1 MKRKTDSRGFTM
13 VETLI
18 AVAILVI
25 LMAVAFVGVLN
36 YRRGLKQI
44 EMDNAAKEIF
54 IAAQN
59 HLAVAESQGV
69 LERLA
74 DAGSADEERL
84 KELKDIVGVSHT
96 TDGAT
101 LHYFFVALN
110 EAPSSGT
117 VLYEM
122 LPPFSLDDTV
132 RTGGSYVIEYDLDSA
147 TVTNVFYSDSSSG
160 LDAYSFKEDDYENLF
175 EGDGYTGADK
185 KDKRRKGFGNE
196 HAIIG
201 WYGGDDA
208 KGLTKVK
215 LYAPQVS
222 LINAECLEARVS
234 LSTDAIARVMAYTDV
249 NAEVLVYM
257 RGETS
262 GSLRLLDRISLGTF
276 SVQSTLDTSGK
287 IPRRYMSYILDD
299 ITVSGKH
306 FAEGKDDND
315 CGWCTDV
322 QNSEEEKALLPGE
335 DITIYA
341 VMMTNSCLA
350 NIPQSNEATE
360 NSLYG
365 KLKLTSPDE
374 DKTVGISNMRHLEN
388 LDPKISGCNLE
399 VIGTTSG
406 NVVSVHA
413 EQTNNLQWA
422 GNGASDSKAFLDTIH
437 ANKARKAS
445 YDASVLKST
454 ASEIRVTYLD
464 STLVLTAG
472 TFAPVNTAQDSSSY
486 VLNYEGKEIKGNIAQ
501 ITDVKVDTTGDVGIF
516 GTLPSGSSVSNL
528 ELVDCAVATSDG
540 NAGALLGEASGA
552 LELTNILVRHEEE
565 VESAKV
571 SGTRSVGGLV
581 GSIAGDASTVKV
593 NGCAAAVRVEATGTE
608 AVAGGLVG
616 ACTGSEVTIS
626 NSYAGGHT
634 TNGAYAASN
643 IDVTADGTAGGLV
656 GSATGATITA
666 CYATTSVSGGTNA
679 GGLVGSTS
687 GTVQVEKS
695 YATGLVTGDSAAKG
709 AFAGTVSGGTTFS
722 KCQFFEIINE
732 SAELRV
738 VGGADGTPSGISA
751 IDASTDTYDEFY
763 QTGTAA
769 ADAKPYDSWLTDH
782 YSNYPYP
789 SVVKLS
795 ASKDDDDD
803 EELEDYFVATHYGD
817 WPSPETLVV
826 NEKTS

>member
-1 MKRKTDSRGFTM
+1 M

-54 IAAQN
+54 VAAQN

-74 DAGSADEERL
+74 DTGSADEEKL
-84 KELKDIVGVSHT
+84 KKIVGVSHT

-160 LDAYSFKEDDYENLF
+160 LDAHSFVESESEYRALF
-175 EGDGYTGADK
+175 GSNGYTGADK
-185 KDKRRKGFGNE
+185 KDKRRNGFGDE
-196 HAIIG
+196 RAIIG

-257 RGETS
+257 KGKTS
-262 GSLRLLDRISLGTF
+262 SSLRLLDRISLGTF
-276 SVQSTLDTSGK
+276 SVHSTLDTSGK
-287 IPRRYMSYILDD
+287 TPRRYMSYILDD

-306 FAEGKDDND
+306 FAEGKDANNIK
-315 CGWCTDV
+315 WCTAV
-322 QNSEEEKALLPGE
+322 QNSDVEKALLPGE

-365 KLKLTSPDE
+365 ELKLTSSDE

-437 ANKARKAS
+437 ANKARIAIYKES
-445 YDASVLKST
+445 DLEST

-486 VLNYEGKEIKGNIAQ
+486 VLNYEGKEIAGNIAR
-501 ITDVKVDTTGDVGIF
+501 ITDVKVDTTGAAGIF

-528 ELVDCAVATSDG
+528 ELVDCAVATSGG

-552 LELTNILVRHEEE
+552 LELTNILVRHEGE

-571 SGTRSVGGLV
+571 SGATSVGGLV
-581 GSIAGDASTVKV
+581 GSIAGDSLTVKV
-593 NGCAAAVRVEATGTE
+593 NGCAAAVRVEATGTDGTG

-616 ACTGSEVTIS
+616 ACTGSNVTIS

-634 TNGAYAASN
+634 TNGAYDAEKT
-643 IDVTADGTAGGLV
+643 DVTAAGGTAGGLV

-679 GGLVGSTS
+679 GGLVGSAS
-687 GTVQVEKS
+687 GGVVDKC
-695 YATGLVTGDSAAKG
+695 YATGLVSGDASNKG
-709 AFAGTVSGGTTFS
+709 AFAGTVSDGTEFKTDAEGNATNRY
-722 KCQFFEIINE
+722 FEIINE
-732 SAELRV
+732 SMPAVDSE
-738 VGGADGTPSGISA
+738 DSTPAGISA
-751 IDASTDTYDEFY
+751 LDESVATYNQFFKSGDE
-763 QTGTAA
+763 A
-769 ADAKPYDSWLTDH
+769 ADAKPYDTPWLTDH
-782 YSNYPYP
+782 YSKYPYP
-789 SVVKLS
+789 SVVRLS
-795 ASKDDDDD
+795 ASEDDDDD
-803 EELEDYFVATHYGD
+803 EELEAYFVATHYGD
-817 WPSPETLVV
+817 WPSPETFVV
-826 NEKTS
+826 NAKTS